1 MSRPKKRLL
10 GILAVLWV
18 GVVLTVHPSPFTLVA
33 GYAAEDVPLA
43 DGQMPVYMP
52 RKESL
57 EGQMP
62 IYKPRK
68 PPSVRGRLG
77 GHTRGENPLTPSLIA
92 LVPDHVAFTIKN
104 DTALCW
110 YLSTQS
116 SRPLTFTVSD
126 SQGIRPLLETALP
139 PPVRAGIH
147 CVHLR
152 DYGVTLK
159 EQEPYRWF
167 VTLAVDQDRPSRDVV
182 AGGMIERIPYD
193 EACMLDLPCSGASCD
208 RAAVYRYA
216 ASGLWYDAITCLLA
230 LIDHDRDPTL
240 YRMLEALLHQSGID
254 LPTLDL
260 TLVSVLHHPLKDIQP
275 L

>member
-1 MSRPKKRLL
+1 MARHEKWLL
-10 GILAVLWV
+10 AMLWV
-18 GVVLTVHPSPFTLVA
+18 SLVLPFDPSSFTLMP
-33 GYAAEDVPLA
+33 GYASEDVRLD

-68 PPSVRGRLG
+68 GTIHGRIGGPSRGQDAAA
-77 GHTRGENPLTPSLIA
+77 PSLIA
-92 LVPDHVAFTIKN
+92 LVPDHIAFTIKN
-104 DTALCW
+104 DTSLCW
-110 YLSTQS
+110 YLSTPT
-116 SRPLTFTVSD
+116 SRPVTVTVAH
-126 SQGIRPLLETALP
+126 SQRILPILETSLP

-152 DYGVTLK
+152 DYGVTLT
-159 EQEPYRWF
+159 EQEQYRWF

-208 RAAVYRYA
+208 RTAVYRYA
-216 ASGLWYDAITCLLA
+216 ASGLWYDAITCLLE
-230 LIDHDRDPTL
+230 LIDHDRDPKL
-240 YRMLEALLHQSGID
+240 YRMLEALLRQSGID

-260 TLVSVLHHPLKDIQP
+260 TLVSVLHHPGIGEIQP